1 MSSKSSKRQHARNE
15 KVIQDLIK
23 SVNGNDRCADCGA
36 NNTGWASWNL
46 GIFLCVRCA
55 SLHRKLGTHISKVKS
70 TTMDKWEN
78 DQVDNMKKIGNLK
91 SNAYYN
97 PDTRKHPPPVSQID
111 DSDSHMERHIRAK
124 YEYQTYRRDQ
134 SEPKASSAVAAYSS
148 GATLG
153 ASLNPANISP
163 PASSHSTHKKSGF
176 RGLFRSSSPAASNQ
190 NAKSMSGPI
199 VFPHGMAQPTPLELY
214 GDQIKNLREMGFT
227 NVTQCIEVL
236 KQVDGRMM
244 DAVEVLVRLNKDND
258 KRPDPPPKTQA
269 LTVHKSGPPAV
280 TRQRTGGSSN
290 PFDALDKEQ
299 QPLPP
304 LPAVKTGPSGQMNG
318 MNGYGMQQPPMPGMQ
333 NGYPQQQGLFPQT
346 QYQNL
351 QQQSTGYQQQQFQQ
365 QQFQQQQAAA
375 NPFGPLQS
383 ALPQQQQQQ
392 SPFAPLS
399 PQHTSSPFAPLQQQ
413 QQQQSPFAPLQSQQ
427 QQQQQSPFGPLQ
439 GQQAQQQ
446 QQSPFAP
453 LQAPQPFVP
462 MPTGG
467 SNSFNPFVSAL
478 PAIPTTNPYSQ
489 QPLMATATGASGGFN
504 PFGPQPQQQQQQG
517 SSPFSPVQQQGNSP
531 FSQQPQQQQITG
543 NPYGQPS
550 SLLSQPTGYGQPQQ
564 QQQMMPQPSGMSQ
577 FSPQATGYGQQPQQ
591 QQQQQNGFQ
600 QQQFGQPQPPQQQP
614 MRTGFDKNSILALY
628 NAPQLAPPRSQMQI
642 QVTGS
647 QVQQQQQEPQQQAP
661 SAGSNNP
668 FLPGGGPQQGQQ
680 GQQNGVQGMNG
691 MGANGMNGMGQGHQR
706 AKESVDFGAWQ
717 SGRHSPDAFAS
728 LAFGGR

>member
-1 MSSKSSKRQHARNE
+1 
-15 KVIQDLIK
+15 
-23 SVNGNDRCADCGA
+23 
-36 NNTGWASWNL
+36 
-46 GIFLCVRCA
+46 
-55 SLHRKLGTHISKVKS
+55 
-70 TTMDKWEN
+70 
-78 DQVDNMKKIGNLK
+78 
-91 SNAYYN
+91 
-97 PDTRKHPPPVSQID
+97 
-111 DSDSHMERHIRAK
+111 
-124 YEYQTYRRDQ
+124 
-134 SEPKASSAVAAYSS
+134 
-148 GATLG
+148 
-153 ASLNPANISP
+153 
-163 PASSHSTHKKSGF
+163 
-176 RGLFRSSSPAASNQ
+176 LFRSSSPAASNQ
-190 NAKSMSGPI
+190 NAKVNQILGTNGAPYTDARKSMSGPI

-214 GDQIKNLREMGFT
+214 GDQVKNLREMGFT
-227 NVTQCIEVL
+227 NVTQCLEVL
-236 KQVDGRMM
+236 QQVDGRMM

-269 LTVHKSGPPAV
+269 LTVHKSGPPTVA
-280 TRQRTGGSSN
+280 RQRTGGSSN

-333 NGYPQQQGLFPQT
+333 NGYPQQQQGMFPQA

-351 QQQSTGYQQQQFQQ
+351 QQQPTGYQQQQQQFQQ

-375 NPFGPLQS
+375 NPFGPLQY

-413 QQQQSPFAPLQSQQ
+413 QQQ
-427 QQQQQSPFGPLQ
+427 SPFGPLQ
-439 GQQAQQQ
+439 SQQPQQQ
-446 QQSPFAP
+446 QQSLFAP

-504 PFGPQPQQQQQQG
+504 PFEQPQQQQQG
-517 SSPFSPVQQQGNSP
+517 SSPFSPIQQQQGSSPFSPIQQQGNSP

-564 QQQMMPQPSGMSQ
+564 QQQVMPQPTGMPQ
-577 FSPQATGYGQQPQQ
+577 FSPQATGYNQQP
-591 QQQQQNGFQ
+591 

-647 QVQQQQQEPQQQAP
+647 QVQQQQQQEVQQAP

-668 FLPGGGPQQGQQ
+668 FLPGGGPGQQQ
-680 GQQNGVQGMNG
+680 GQQNGVQRMNEKNG
-691 MGANGMNGMGQGHQR
+691 MGQGQGMGGMNGMGQGHQR

>member
-23 SVNGNDRCADCGA
+23 NVNGNDRCADCGT

-78 DQVDNMKKIGNLK
+78 DQVENMKKIGNLK

-163 PASSHSTHKKSGF
+163 PTSSHSTHKKSGF
-176 RGLFRSSSPAASNQ
+176 RGLFRSSSPAAQ
-190 NAKSMSGPI
+190 NAKSMSGPV

-214 GDQIKNLREMGFT
+214 GDQVKNLREMGFT
-227 NVTQCIEVL
+227 NVTQCLDVL
-236 KQVDGRMM
+236 QQVDGRMM
-244 DAVEVLVRLNKDND
+244 DAVEVLVRLNKDKDND
-258 KRPDPPPKTQA
+258 KKPDPPPKTQP
-269 LTVHKSGPPAV
+269 LTVHKSGPAAV
-280 TRQRTGGSSN
+280 ARQRTGGSNN

-318 MNGYGMQQPPMPGMQ
+318 MNGMNGYGMQQPPMPGMQ
-333 NGYPQQQGLFPQT
+333 NGYPQQQGMFPQA

-351 QQQSTGYQQQQFQQ
+351 QQQPTGYQQQ
-365 QQFQQQQAAA
+365 QQFQQQQAAN

-392 SPFAPLS
+392 SP
-399 PQHTSSPFAPLQQQ
+399 QQPQ
-413 QQQQSPFAPLQSQQ
+413 QQQQSL
-427 QQQQQSPFGPLQ
+427 
-439 GQQAQQQ
+439 
-446 QQSPFAP
+446 FAP

-478 PAIPTTNPYSQ
+478 PAIPTTNPYGQ
-489 QPLMATATGASGGFN
+489 QPLMATATGTSGRFN
-504 PFGPQPQQQQQQG
+504 PFEQPQQQQQG
-517 SSPFSPVQQQGNSP
+517 SSPFSPIQQQQGSSPFSPIQQQGNSP
-531 FSQQPQQQQITG
+531 FAQQPQQQQMTG

-564 QQQMMPQPSGMSQ
+564 QQQMMPQPTGMPQ
-577 FSPQATGYGQQPQQ
+577 FSPQATGYNQQP
-591 QQQQQNGFQ
+591 
-600 QQQFGQPQPPQQQP
+600 QQQFGQPPAPQQQP

-647 QVQQQQQEPQQQAP
+647 QVQQQQQQEVQQAP

-668 FLPGGGPQQGQQ
+668 FLPGGGPGQQ
-680 GQQNGVQGMNG
+680 QNQQNGVQGMNG
-691 MGANGMNGMGQGHQR
+691 MGQGQGMGGMNGMGQGHQR

-728 LAFGGR
+728 LAF